1 MPLSAR
7 ARADV
12 WTRAPA
18 DVLPSVVDVGLVMRL
33 GRGIGMDVLDLP
45 AVGAGMDGTPFQAL
59 DRPPSVTTQ
68 HAPKIHDHLLPR
80 YSREVRR
87 RAFPLLA
94 PGINFR
100 FSTVIPTA
108 HHGNRR
114 HRPHLP
120 LSVRGC
126 AVERSSGLVVLIDAL
141 DAVRPEGD
149 AIE

>member
-80 YSREVRR
+80 YNREARR
-87 RAFPLLA
+87 RALPAFGSRDQLPLLHCDPDRA
-94 PGINFR
+94 PWQPAP
-100 FSTVIPTA
+100 ST
-108 HHGNRR
+108 
-114 HRPHLP
+114 
-120 LSVRGC
+120 
-126 AVERSSGLVVLIDAL
+126 SSA
-141 DAVRPEGD
+141 AVR
-149 AIE
+149 ARLCR